1 MEINKRVQDLE
12 TVFNQRW
19 EVNKN
24 KATKQVERQKNHF
37 NKMFNIQDKS
47 IQRQDIL
54 YQNSVE
60 GQVKALNERINVANT
75 GNKINRMNNFRNG
88 FK

>member
-1 MEINKRVQDLE
+1 
-12 TVFNQRW
+12 
-19 EVNKN
+19 
-24 KATKQVERQKNHF
+24 
-37 NKMFNIQDKS
+37 MFNIQDKS
-47 IQRQDIL
+47 LQRQDIL

-60 GQVKALNERINVANT
+60 GQVKALNERINAANT